1 MKPSYTPT
9 MQAQN
14 RLVLFCDW
22 KDILDVIVLNVVSA
36 TDKILWNDPRMAN
49 NRVKGLPYHTSFQS
63 SDKALIDSYKDI
75 RKN

>member
-1 MKPSYTPT
+1 MKLSYTPT
-9 MQAQN
+9 TQAQDGF
-14 RLVLFCDW
+14 VLLCGW
-22 KDILDVIVLNVVSA
+22 KDILDIIVQNVVTA